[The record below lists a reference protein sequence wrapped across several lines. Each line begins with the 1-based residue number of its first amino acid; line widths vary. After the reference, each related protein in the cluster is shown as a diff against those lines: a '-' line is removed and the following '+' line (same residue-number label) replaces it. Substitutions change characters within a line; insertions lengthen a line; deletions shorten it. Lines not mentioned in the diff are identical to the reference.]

1 MGLVP
6 SLSRP
11 GGNITGVTALV
22 PGGLL
27 AKHFQFAR
35 ELLPNAKRLAIL
47 STADEDVRL
56 MMSREVP
63 LASQYGLQIDVIE
76 VGTREEVPGA
86 IEKAKALGAD
96 LMIVMGDAIYSTPP
110 TRVPDLAAQA
120 GLPAIYMLRQMVQAG
135 GLIAY
140 AIDFLG
146 IARRHAQLVDRVLR
160 GSSPAEIPVD
170 QPTKYELV
178 VNLKT
183 AKALGLT
190 IPLSLLAQA
199 DEVIE

>member
-1 MGLVP
+1 MLCPIRCVGTGYTAFDDELRKLGWIEGQNLAIDRKEAEGRSERFRDLAAEAVRVRPDVITAPGYGLALAAHKATSDIPIVFSFVADPVGMGLVP

-86 IEKAKALGAD
+86 IEKAKALG
-96 LMIVMGDAIYSTPP
+96 
-110 TRVPDLAAQA
+110 
-120 GLPAIYMLRQMVQAG
+120 VQ
-135 GLIAY
+135 
-140 AIDFLG
+140 
-146 IARRHAQLVDRVLR
+146 
-160 GSSPAEIPVD
+160 
-170 QPTKYELV
+170 T
-178 VNLKT
+178 
-183 AKALGLT
+183 
-190 IPLSLLAQA
+190 
-199 DEVIE
+199 